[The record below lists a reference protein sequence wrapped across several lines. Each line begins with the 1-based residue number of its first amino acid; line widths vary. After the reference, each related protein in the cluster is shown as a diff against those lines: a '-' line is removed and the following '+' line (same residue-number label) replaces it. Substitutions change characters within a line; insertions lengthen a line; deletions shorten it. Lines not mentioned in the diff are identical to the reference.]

1 MSPSTSSNNNEPVNS
16 DDSSNTSNDSM
27 AADNTLTL
35 FGEVLDLLA
44 GIEARQKV
52 LAKEIAAIKA
62 FLYNQDRG
70 EVIDDLRTSFE
81 ENLEQERNEILNR
94 VSVITAFPNED
105 EDDA

>member
-1 MSPSTSSNNNEPVNS
+1 
-16 DDSSNTSNDSM
+16 M
-27 AADNTLTL
+27 AADNALTL

-70 EVIDDLRTSFE
+70 EVIDELRTSFA
-81 ENLEQERNEILNR
+81 ENLERERNEILGR
-94 VSVITAFPNED
+94 VSIITNLPNEEPVD
-105 EDDA
+105 E

>member
-1 MSPSTSSNNNEPVNS
+1 MTSFTSPNESASASNPDNAVG
-16 DDSSNTSNDSM
+16 
-27 AADNTLTL
+27 ADNVLTL

-70 EVIDDLRTSFE
+70 EVIDELRLSFA
-81 ENLEQERNEILNR
+81 ENLERERNEILNR
-94 VSVITAFPNED
+94 ISIISTFPNE
-105 EDDA
+105 ESGDA

>member
-1 MSPSTSSNNNEPVNS
+1 MKPVDTERNTQP
-16 DDSSNTSNDSM
+16 DSSTDTDAM
-27 AADNTLTL
+27 AADSAISL

-70 EVIDDLRTSFE
+70 EVIDELKDSFAQ
-81 ENLEQERNEILNR
+81 NLERERNEILSR
-94 VSVITAFPNED
+94 VSVITTFPTADD
-105 EDDA
+105 ESADS

>member
-1 MSPSTSSNNNEPVNS
+1 MSSSTSPNDTASPSN
-16 DDSSNTSNDSM
+16 DSADSM
-27 AADNTLTL
+27 AADNALTL

-70 EVIDDLRTSFE
+70 EVIDELRTSFA
-81 ENLEQERNEILNR
+81 ENLERERNEILER
-94 VSVITAFPNED
+94 VSIINAFPD
-105 EDDA
+105 EESDAA

>member
-1 MSPSTSSNNNEPVNS
+1 MSTPTSSNDGSPS
-16 DDSSNTSNDSM
+16 GTHDSM
-27 AADNTLTL
+27 AADNALTL

-70 EVIDDLRTSFE
+70 EVINELQDSFA
-81 ENLEQERNEILNR
+81 ENLEKERNEILSR
-94 VSVITAFPNED
+94 VSIISAFPND
-105 EDDA
+105 E

>member
-1 MSPSTSSNNNEPVNS
+1 
-16 DDSSNTSNDSM
+16 M
-27 AADNTLTL
+27 AADNAISL

-70 EVIDDLRTSFE
+70 EVIDELRDSFAQ
-81 ENLEQERNEILNR
+81 NLERERNEILSR
-94 VSVITAFPNED
+94 VSVITTLPT
-105 EDDA
+105 EDDASNDS

>member
-1 MSPSTSSNNNEPVNS
+1 MKPVDTEASNQS
-16 DDSSNTSNDSM
+16 DSSSGNDSM
-27 AADNTLTL
+27 AADNAISL

-70 EVIDDLRTSFE
+70 EVIDELRDSFAQ
-81 ENLEQERNEILNR
+81 NLERERNEILSR
-94 VSVITAFPNED
+94 VSVITTLPT
-105 EDDA
+105 EDDASNDS

>member
-1 MSPSTSSNNNEPVNS
+1 MSPSASSNNKPVNS
-16 DDSSNTSNDSM
+16 DDPSNTSDDSM
-27 AADNTLTL
+27 AADNALIL

-70 EVIDDLRTSFE
+70 EVIDDLRTSFK
-81 ENLEQERNEILNR
+81 ENLERERNEILNR
-94 VSVITAFPNED
+94 VSIITAFPNED
-105 EDDA
+105 KDDA